1 MITLT
6 DTPDPGFETILEAG
20 LADYNESRAHRRDWR
35 ALAVVVRDPETGEP
49 AGGILG
55 RTSLG
60 LFFLDLFYLP
70 AHLRGTGIGSEAIRM
85 AEAEAINRGCTAATL
100 VTVNFQ
106 APEFY
111 ARHGWEEFGRIQ
123 TAPDVARIF
132 MRKTL
137 IA

>member
-6 DTPDPGFETILEAG
+6 DTPDPRFEEILEVG
-20 LADYNESRAHRRDWR
+20 LADYNETQTHRRDWR
-35 ALAVVVRDPETGEP
+35 ALGVMVQDPDTGEP
-49 AGGILG
+49 AGGLLG

-70 AHLRGTGIGSEAIRM
+70 ANLRGSGTGSAVLRM
-85 AEAEAINRGCTAATL
+85 AETEAAHRGCRAATL

-123 TAPDVARIF
+123 TAPNVARIF